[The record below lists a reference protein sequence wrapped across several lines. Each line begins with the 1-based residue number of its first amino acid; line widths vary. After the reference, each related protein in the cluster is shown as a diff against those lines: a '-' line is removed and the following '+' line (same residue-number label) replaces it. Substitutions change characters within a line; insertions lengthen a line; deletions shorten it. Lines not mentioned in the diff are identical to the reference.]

1 MDDRRKTLAAIT
13 VIFGSMVFVVI
24 LIGIVMSGKKV
35 VSPVPEDSAIKII
48 FVSPSPI
55 GTNSVTI
62 TETPNAKS
70 TPAKK

>member
-55 GTNSVTI
+55 RTNTVAI
-62 TETPNAKS
+62 TETPNTTS